1 MAKSKNLFAPA
12 LIVVLLGTANIA
24 HAEPDSC
31 GKLENKALNGLA
43 NMTTSA
49 IEIPKNIINTT
60 NDSNLPY
67 GIVGGILKGTIHTV
81 GRILVGL
88 VDLIT
93 FPIPTKPVVQPNYV
107 WENFKTDTT
116 YGDLFALSDCS
127 KTTPTLANTPPIV
140 PAPTPTPANTGLAQP
155 APYPQEN
162 VSDKLDQV
170 FKKEMR
176 K

>member
-1 MAKSKNLFAPA
+1 MAKSTYIFVPT
-12 LIVVLLGTANIA
+12 LIVALLSFANIA
-24 HAEPDSC
+24 NAEPSSC

-67 GIVGGILKGTIHTV
+67 GIVGGILKGTLHTV
-81 GRILVGL
+81 GRILVGM

-93 FPIPTKPVVQPNYV
+93 FPIPTKPIVQPSYV

-116 YGDLFALSDCS
+116 YGELFALSDCPET
-127 KTTPTLANTPPIV
+127 KPTEANTPPIV
-140 PAPTPTPANTGLAQP
+140 PAATHVPPKTSSVPPAS
-155 APYPQEN
+155 YPQED